1 MITKNQIKLIKALR
15 LKKNR
20 IQSGFFV
27 AEGEKIVDELLKS
40 DLEAVNIFSISE
52 KYKNLKNYIS
62 INSTQ
67 LKQISNLKSPNNVI
81 GIFKIP
87 ANKEIDF
94 NSNIVAL
101 EEINDPGNLGT
112 IIRLCDWFGI
122 KNIICSENSV
132 DCYNPKVVQSSM
144 GSISRVSISY
154 MEFDN
159 LISSVNYNT
168 VAADLHGKSLKEHIF
183 SKNQKFKTFF
193 CWHVQFV
200 ENILLLQCLKKETTT
215 AKELDLRPLGKV
227 IIFRDTQTN
236 RQNLPIIYRSSA
248 NLDRSEVGHLSHI
261 VTVPLFPNH
270 PDLELLVKSNE

>member
-1 MITKNQIKLIKALR
+1 MITKNQIKLIRSLR
-15 LKKNR
+15 SKKNR

-27 AEGEKIVDELLKS
+27 AEGEKIVNELLES

-67 LKQISNLKSPNNVI
+67 LKQISNLKSPNNVL

-87 ANKEIDF
+87 TNKEIDF

-122 KNIICSENSV
+122 KNIICSQNSV

-144 GSISRVSISY
+144 GSISRVIISY

-159 LISSVNYNT
+159 LISSANYNT
-168 VAADLHGKSLKEHIF
+168 VAADLNGKSLNEYIF
-183 SKNQKFKTFF
+183 SKNQ
-193 CWHVQFV
+193 
-200 ENILLLQCLKKETTT
+200 
-215 AKELDLRPLGKV
+215 
-227 IIFRDTQTN
+227 IIFFGNESNGFSQKVSSNIKNKITIQRYNDN
-236 RQNLPIIYRSSA
+236 VESLNLASSVAIVLSELKNQII
-248 NLDRSEVGHLSHI
+248 G
-261 VTVPLFPNH
+261 
-270 PDLELLVKSNE
+270 K

>member
-1 MITKNQIKLIKALR
+1 MITKNQIKLIKSLR
-15 LKKNR
+15 SKKNR
-20 IQSGFFV
+20 KQSGFFV

-67 LKQISNLKSPNNVI
+67 LKQISNLKSPNKVL

-94 NSNIVAL
+94 NSNIIAL

-132 DCYNPKVVQSSM
+132 DCYNPKVVQSTM

-159 LISSVNYNT
+159 LISSVSHNT
-168 VAADLHGKSLKEHIF
+168 VAADLNGKSLKEHIF
-183 SKNQKFKTFF
+183 SKNQ
-193 CWHVQFV
+193 
-200 ENILLLQCLKKETTT
+200 
-215 AKELDLRPLGKV
+215 
-227 IIFRDTQTN
+227 IIFFGNESNGFSQKVSSNIKTKITIQRYNDN
-236 RQNLPIIYRSSA
+236 VESLNLASSVAIVLSELKNQII
-248 NLDRSEVGHLSHI
+248 G
-261 VTVPLFPNH
+261 
-270 PDLELLVKSNE
+270 K

>member
-1 MITKNQIKLIKALR
+1 MITKNQIKLIKSLR

-67 LKQISNLKSPNNVI
+67 LKQISNLKSPNKVL

-94 NSNIVAL
+94 NSNIIAL

-132 DCYNPKVVQSSM
+132 DCYNPKVVQSTM

-159 LISSVNYNT
+159 LISSVSHNT
-168 VAADLHGKSLKEHIF
+168 VAADLNGKSLKEHIF
-183 SKNQKFKTFF
+183 SKNQ
-193 CWHVQFV
+193 
-200 ENILLLQCLKKETTT
+200 
-215 AKELDLRPLGKV
+215 
-227 IIFRDTQTN
+227 IIFFGNESNGFSQKVSSNIKTKITIQRYNDN
-236 RQNLPIIYRSSA
+236 VESLNLASSVAIVLSELRNQII
-248 NLDRSEVGHLSHI
+248 G
-261 VTVPLFPNH
+261 
-270 PDLELLVKSNE
+270 K

>member
-1 MITKNQIKLIKALR
+1 MITKNQIKLIKSLR

-20 IQSGFFV
+20 IRSGFFV

-40 DLEAVNIFSISE
+40 DLDAVNIFSISE

-67 LKQISNLKSPNNVI
+67 LKQISNLKSPNNVL

-122 KNIICSENSV
+122 KNIICSPKSV

-144 GSISRVSISY
+144 GSICRVNISY
-154 MEFDN
+154 MNLDKLFD
-159 LISSVNYNT
+159 SKNYNT
-168 VAADLHGKSLKEHIF
+168 VAADIEGQNLEDFTFSNNQIIFFGSESSGF
-183 SKNQKFKTFF
+183 SKKLSSQIDKKITIKRYNDN
-193 CWHVQFV
+193 V
-200 ENILLLQCLKKETTT
+200 ESLNLAVSVGIVLSEISKK
-215 AKELDLRPLGKV
+215 
-227 IIFRDTQTN
+227 
-236 RQNLPIIYRSSA
+236 S
-248 NLDRSEVGHLSHI
+248 
-261 VTVPLFPNH
+261 
-270 PDLELLVKSNE
+270 

>member
-1 MITKNQIKLIKALR
+1 MITKNQIKLIKSLR

-67 LKQISNLKSPNNVI
+67 LKQISNLKSPNNVL

-87 ANKEIDF
+87 VNKEIDF

-122 KNIICSENSV
+122 KNIICSQNSV

-159 LISSVNYNT
+159 LISSASYNT
-168 VAADLHGKSLKEHIF
+168 VVSDLNGKSLKEHKF
-183 SKNQKFKTFF
+183 SKNQ
-193 CWHVQFV
+193 
-200 ENILLLQCLKKETTT
+200 
-215 AKELDLRPLGKV
+215 
-227 IIFRDTQTN
+227 IIFFGNESNGFSQKVSSNIKTKITIQRYNDN
-236 RQNLPIIYRSSA
+236 VESLNLASSVAIVLSELKNQII
-248 NLDRSEVGHLSHI
+248 G
-261 VTVPLFPNH
+261 
-270 PDLELLVKSNE
+270 K

>member
-1 MITKNQIKLIKALR
+1 MITKNQIKLIKSLR

-40 DLEAVNIFSISE
+40 DLEAFNIFSISE

-67 LKQISNLKSPNNVI
+67 LKQISNLKSPNNVL

-94 NSNIVAL
+94 NLNIVAL
-101 EEINDPGNLGT
+101 EEINDPGNLGA

-154 MEFDN
+154 LDFN
-159 LISSVNYNT
+159 KILINKNYRT
-168 VAADLHGKSLKEHIF
+168 LAADLTGIKLSEYNFSESQIIF
-183 SKNQKFKTFF
+183 FGSESKGLSKKLSSKID
-193 CWHVQFV
+193 
-200 ENILLLQCLKKETTT
+200 ENITIDRFNRNVDSLNLATSVGIVLSYLKKT
-215 AKELDLRPLGKV
+215 K
-227 IIFRDTQTN
+227 
-236 RQNLPIIYRSSA
+236 
-248 NLDRSEVGHLSHI
+248 
-261 VTVPLFPNH
+261 
-270 PDLELLVKSNE
+270 

>member
-1 MITKNQIKLIKALR
+1 MITKNQIKLIKSLR

-67 LKQISNLKSPNNVI
+67 LKQISNLKSPNKVL

-87 ANKEIDF
+87 VNNEIDF
-94 NSNIVAL
+94 NANIIAL

-122 KNIICSENSV
+122 KNIICSDNSV

-159 LISSVNYNT
+159 LISSVSHNT
-168 VAADLHGKSLKEHIF
+168 VAADLNGKSLKEHIF
-183 SKNQKFKTFF
+183 SKNQ
-193 CWHVQFV
+193 
-200 ENILLLQCLKKETTT
+200 
-215 AKELDLRPLGKV
+215 
-227 IIFRDTQTN
+227 IIFFGNESHGFSQKVSSNIKTKITIQRYNDN
-236 RQNLPIIYRSSA
+236 VESLNLASSVAIVLSELKNQII
-248 NLDRSEVGHLSHI
+248 G
-261 VTVPLFPNH
+261 
-270 PDLELLVKSNE
+270 K

>member
-1 MITKNQIKLIKALR
+1 MITKNQIKLIKSLR
-15 LKKNR
+15 SKKNR
-20 IQSGFFV
+20 KQSGFFV
-27 AEGEKIVDELLKS
+27 AEGEKIVDELLES

-67 LKQISNLKSPNNVI
+67 LKQISNLKSPNKVL

-94 NSNIVAL
+94 NSNIIAL

-132 DCYNPKVVQSSM
+132 DCYNPKVVQSTM

-159 LISSVNYNT
+159 LISSVSHNT
-168 VAADLHGKSLKEHIF
+168 VAADLNGKSLKEHIF
-183 SKNQKFKTFF
+183 SKNQ
-193 CWHVQFV
+193 
-200 ENILLLQCLKKETTT
+200 
-215 AKELDLRPLGKV
+215 
-227 IIFRDTQTN
+227 IIFFGNESNGFSQKVSSNIKTKITIQRYNDN
-236 RQNLPIIYRSSA
+236 VESLNLASSVAIVLSELRNQII
-248 NLDRSEVGHLSHI
+248 G
-261 VTVPLFPNH
+261 
-270 PDLELLVKSNE
+270 K